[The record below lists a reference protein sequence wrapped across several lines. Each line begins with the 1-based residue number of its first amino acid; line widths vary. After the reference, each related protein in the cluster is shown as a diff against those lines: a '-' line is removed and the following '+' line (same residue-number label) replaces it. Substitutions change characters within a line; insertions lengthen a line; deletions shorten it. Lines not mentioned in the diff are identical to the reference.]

1 MSTRIFDGR
10 GVSAVIEKPRHR
22 SDGGVATVWAAA
34 WIFVCLMVGWLAM
47 LAAAVVAAQHHLDA
61 AADLSSLSAAA
72 RQQRG
77 GDACRAAAQ
86 IAEANSVTLARCAL
100 EGADVAVTVTDAIRL
115 PFSVDGRLTSTARA
129 GPPV

>member
-1 MSTRIFDGR
+1 MSTRRPREGR
-10 GVSAVIEKPRHR
+10 RR
-22 SDGGVATVWAAA
+22 SDDGVAAVWAAA
-34 WIFVCLMVGWLAM
+34 WIFVCVLVGWLGM

-61 AADLSSLSAAA
+61 AADLSSLSGAA

-77 GDACRAAAQ
+77 GDACAAAIR

-100 EGADVAVTVTDAIRL
+100 EGADVVVTVTDAIRL
-115 PFSVDGRLTSTARA
+115 PFSVNGSLTSTARA